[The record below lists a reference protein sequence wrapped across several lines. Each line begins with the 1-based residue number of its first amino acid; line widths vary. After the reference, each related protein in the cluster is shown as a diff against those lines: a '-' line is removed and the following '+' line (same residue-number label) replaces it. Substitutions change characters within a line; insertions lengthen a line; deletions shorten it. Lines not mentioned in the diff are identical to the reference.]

1 MAGISNIDIKKFMKN
16 ETNAN
21 LKKIFK
27 TVMSSDSLTKFVN
40 FKKILKTEKAP
51 YPFII
56 MNTSRHN
63 KPRVHWWSFL
73 NIDPKNELF
82 LFDSE
87 SFEGFKFFIKS
98 DELQIMIKYCAVSNI
113 SIKEK
118 NKINLMTVQFSLL
131 NYGKL
136 KEGELKSL
144 PTTSQ
149 DLLHLLAEFAE
160 YNNVK
165 DEMKLVLTY
174 DELKEINTGTCWKFQ
189 LYFYKNLSYPLKN
202 SKIQEQENFNKKK
215 KKRKLY

>member
-1 MAGISNIDIKKFMKN
+1 
-16 ETNAN
+16 
-21 LKKIFK
+21 
-27 TVMSSDSLTKFVN
+27 MSSDSLTKFVN

-63 KPRVHWWSFL
+63 KPGVHWWSFL

-136 KEGELKSL
+136 KEKELKSL
-144 PTTSQ
+144 TTTAQ

-160 YNNVK
+160 YNHVK
-165 DEMKLVLTY
+165 DEMKLV
-174 DELKEINTGTCWKFQ
+174 
-189 LYFYKNLSYPLKN
+189 
-202 SKIQEQENFNKKK
+202 
-215 KKRKLY
+215 

>member
-16 ETNAN
+16 ETNDD

-63 KPRVHWWSFL
+63 KPGVHWWSFL

-87 SFEGFKFFIKS
+87 GFEGFKFFIIS
-98 DELQIMIKYCAVSNI
+98 DELQIIDKAFYGVDHFN
-113 SIKEK
+113 KRK
-118 NKINLMTVQFSLL
+118 NKISLMTVQ
-131 NYGKL
+131 
-136 KEGELKSL
+136 
-144 PTTSQ
+144 
-149 DLLHLLAEFAE
+149 
-160 YNNVK
+160 
-165 DEMKLVLTY
+165 
-174 DELKEINTGTCWKFQ
+174 
-189 LYFYKNLSYPLKN
+189 
-202 SKIQEQENFNKKK
+202 
-215 KKRKLY
+215 